1 MRPLAP
7 SHQVGKLACL
17 MSKQD
22 DARRKNLRRQL
33 KDGVEEVTVAASN
46 LRWVLD
52 ELSRV
57 QQSNDRLRRQNR
69 RLRLR
74 AGAEAGDVNA
84 DAAVQD
90 TSGGSSSDQGE

>member
-1 MRPLAP
+1 MTPLAP
-7 SHQVGKLACL
+7 SYYVGKLGCL
-17 MSKQD
+17 MTKQD

-74 AGAEAGDVNA
+74 AGAEAKDVHA
-84 DAAVQD
+84 DVSEQD
-90 TSGGSSSDQGE
+90 HPGASSSDQSE